1 MNYTLS
7 QLVIY
12 CQVVQSG
19 SISKA
24 SEILNLTQPAVSIQL
39 KNFQN
44 QFQYPLIDFVGRKMH
59 ITTMGREVAEI
70 AESVI
75 SEAQKLNQWKKK
87 NSGKLIGELKFETVS
102 TGKYVLPFFISSFF
116 LKHDEV
122 EYKIEVS
129 NKAKV
134 VDSLKSNT
142 IDFALVSILPS
153 QMKVNS
159 ISILE
164 NKLYLVGSRQVVN
177 SIKNLKKKR
186 ITASNIPFIYREQG
200 SGTRQM
206 MEKVLRKEK
215 IQISKRIELT
225 SNEAVK
231 QALLANM
238 GISVMPLIG
247 IRNELESGQL
257 EIIPMKGLPVHSE
270 WQLIWPIG
278 KRLSQVALEFLDYL
292 GANKSALSEAHF
304 HWLRD
309 FDSRN

>member
-39 KNFQN
+39 KNFQK

-59 ITTMGREVAEI
+59 ITSRGREVAEI

-75 SEAQKLNQWKKK
+75 SEAQKLNQWKKQIT
-87 NSGKLIGELKFETVS
+87 GKLIGELKFESVS
-102 TGKYVLPFFISSFF
+102 TGKYVLPFFISPFF

-164 NKLYLVGSRQVVN
+164 NKLYLVGSRQVVK
-177 SIKNLKKKR
+177 SIKNSKKKGN
-186 ITASNIPFIYREQG
+186 TASSIPFIYREQG

-247 IRNELESGQL
+247 IRNELDSGQL

-270 WQLIWPIG
+270 WQFIWPIG
-278 KRLSQVALEFLDYL
+278 KRLSQVATEFLSYVKE
-292 GANKSALSEAHF
+292 NKLALAETHF
-304 HWLRD
+304 HWLND
-309 FDSRN
+309 FNS

>member
-7 QLVIY
+7 QLIIY
-12 CQVVQSG
+12 CQVVESG

-39 KNFQN
+39 KNFQS

-59 ITTMGREVAEI
+59 ITPKGREVAEI

-75 SEAQKLNQWKKK
+75 SEAQKLNQWKKQIT
-87 NSGKLIGELKFETVS
+87 GKLTGELKFESVS

-164 NKLYLVGSRQVVN
+164 NKLYLVGSRQVVK
-177 SIKNLKKKR
+177 SIKNSKKKGN
-186 ITASNIPFIYREQG
+186 TASSIPFIYREQG

-206 MEKVLRKEK
+206 MEKFMFVEK
-215 IQISKRIELT
+215 II
-225 SNEAVK
+225 
-231 QALLANM
+231 
-238 GISVMPLIG
+238 
-247 IRNELESGQL
+247 
-257 EIIPMKGLPVHSE
+257 KGN
-270 WQLIWPIG
+270 W
-278 KRLSQVALEFLDYL
+278 D
-292 GANKSALSEAHF
+292 
-304 HWLRD
+304 
-309 FDSRN
+309 